1 MIEKGRQRGLILH
14 VVQDNFCLETDRES
28 FGVGKHSTVRS
39 SLEEDTRDSGVVI
52 DHADREEHEII

>member
-1 MIEKGRQRGLILH
+1 MGLILH
-14 VVQDNFCLETDRES
+14 VVQDDFCLETDRES

-39 SLEEDTRDSGVVI
+39 SVEEDTRDSGVVI